1 MVEEPV
7 IDCYRLARF
16 YHVSPLIFLEMGLS
30 EVRVHLERTVELAHI
45 INRENSDDG

>member
-16 YHVSPLIFLEMGLS
+16 YHISPLIFLEMGLS